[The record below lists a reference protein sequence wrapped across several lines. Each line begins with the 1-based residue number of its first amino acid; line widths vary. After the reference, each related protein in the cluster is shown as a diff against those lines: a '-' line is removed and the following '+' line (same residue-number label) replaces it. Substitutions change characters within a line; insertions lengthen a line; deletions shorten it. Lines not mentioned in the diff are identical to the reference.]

1 MQLDHYRLLR
11 EAEDKKETFREL
23 VKDVEYEPKGV
34 LYSEMFFLSLAVSQF
49 EPLRILESG
58 RARGQST
65 ELLARL
71 FPDMPIISVEYD
83 RNSPDVEVAEKRLA
97 PYSNV
102 ELQFGDAREILPS
115 ISKAG
120 DIVLID
126 GPKAWRGMKLL
137 MKLLATRRFE
147 LAFIHDVTVG
157 TPDRAF
163 LEKHLP
169 STNYSDDPELAE
181 ICHDLD
187 ERAADQLPSE
197 LSFEATR
204 GKFGYG
210 WSLGCLPYDARIRY
224 DSLWRKAGIASMKA
238 NLARALGKKS

>member
-1 MQLDHYRLLR
+1 MQLDHYRLVR
-11 EAEDKKETFREL
+11 EAEDQKESFREL
-23 VKDVEYEPKGV
+23 VKDVEYEPKGI
-34 LYSEMFFLSLAVSQF
+34 LYSEMLFMSLAVGQF

-65 ELLARL
+65 ELLAKM
-71 FPDMPIISVEYD
+71 FTDMPIISVEYD
-83 RNSPDVEVAEKRLA
+83 QNSEDVAVAKERLA

-102 ELQFGDAREILPS
+102 ECQFGDAREVLPR

-120 DIVLID
+120 DILLID

-137 MKLLATRRFE
+137 FKMLATRKFD
-147 LAFIHDVTVG
+147 LAFIHDVNVG

-169 STNYSDDPELAE
+169 TTVYSDDPEYAAVA
-181 ICHDLD
+181 HDLD
-187 ERAADQLPSE
+187 DRAKDQLPPE
-197 LSFEATR
+197 NQFEATK

-210 WSLGCLPYDARIRY
+210 WSLACLPYDARINY
-224 DSLWRKAGIASMKA
+224 NSLYRKAGLASMKA
-238 NLARALGKKS
+238 NFARSFGKK